1 MKKEE
6 IVFKSNGW
14 QAINRM
20 GIINEN
26 YHTLILNYRE
36 LMNEI
41 VRIQQVQDPFLLLF
55 NNEHLNK
62 YIFNFLASTSALID
76 SCRSVMDF
84 YKNTLIYENYKQKV
98 KEQFANNKIAIFIK
112 DLRNY
117 QMHYKTTFPYV
128 TPNKQVC
135 FETHEF
141 KQYDRWTKLS
151 KDFIKEQGDFI
162 ILKPLFETYFK
173 MLEPFY
179 MGIYAELTVYHE
191 KDFKETIKL
200 AAEVN
205 VQIPNI
211 YYKLISCN

>member
-1 MKKEE
+1 MNTNEE

-55 NNEHLNK
+55 NNEHLNR

-84 YKNTLIYENYKQKV
+84 YKNTVIYDNYKQKV
-98 KEQFANNKIAIFIK
+98 KE
-112 DLRNY
+112 
-117 QMHYKTTFPYV
+117 
-128 TPNKQVC
+128 
-135 FETHEF
+135 
-141 KQYDRWTKLS
+141 
-151 KDFIKEQGDFI
+151 
-162 ILKPLFETYFK
+162 
-173 MLEPFY
+173 
-179 MGIYAELTVYHE
+179 
-191 KDFKETIKL
+191 
-200 AAEVN
+200 
-205 VQIPNI
+205 
-211 YYKLISCN
+211 

>member
-1 MKKEE
+1 MKKED

-179 MGIYAELTVYHE
+179 MGIYAELTEYHE

>member
-41 VRIQQVQDPFLLLF
+41 VRIQLVPEPFLLLF
-55 NNEHLNK
+55 HNENLNR

-84 YKNTLIYENYKQKV
+84 YKNTVIYEKYKQKV

-128 TPNKQVC
+128 TPNK
-135 FETHEF
+135 
-141 KQYDRWTKLS
+141 
-151 KDFIKEQGDFI
+151 
-162 ILKPLFETYFK
+162 
-173 MLEPFY
+173 
-179 MGIYAELTVYHE
+179 
-191 KDFKETIKL
+191 
-200 AAEVN
+200 
-205 VQIPNI
+205 
-211 YYKLISCN
+211 